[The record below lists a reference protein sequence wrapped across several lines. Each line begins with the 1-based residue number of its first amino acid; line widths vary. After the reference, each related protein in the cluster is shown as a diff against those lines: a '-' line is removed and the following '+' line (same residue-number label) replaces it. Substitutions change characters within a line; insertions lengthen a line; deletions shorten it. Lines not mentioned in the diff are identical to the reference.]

1 MTRID
6 STAIANAD
14 DRLAAT
20 GEGGDTSGA
29 FSSDPRRQ
37 RLARFICLAAAVFG
51 WANLAIL
58 GFVGLSK
65 NPPTAGFDLQLLVDA
80 GKRVAA
86 GESPYDFNAVA
97 HGLEARD
104 LFYSYPPIVAQLLAP
119 LPSLPSWVILAGW
132 CLGSAVGLA
141 FVAGFVARSPVGRSG
156 SGRPADS
163 YDAVL
168 VAIAAAP
175 FFFPFLVALLFG
187 NMDAWFPFLFG
198 AVVLILASGRAA
210 PSRAASVAGGVALAI
225 ASIVKLHPGS
235 LVVWLAVRWHRGSE
249 PRSGLATTI
258 AATVAAGAALLAA
271 SLVVGGIGPWRDYVD
286 YLRVT
291 SNADLATWLNI
302 GPASILALLAG
313 DSNLAHVIAVF
324 SAVAAVVATVAAARL
339 VRDPLLSL
347 TCAIVAS
354 LIVLPV
360 TWYHYP
366 VVLIPIALAAWL
378 RSRGTPDGRRV
389 TRALLGTYVVA
400 DAAILI
406 PVALWLGVALLFTA
420 VSWSRPSVPDPPS
433 EARPRKSLSAADGT
447 AAMLATR

>member
-6 STAIANAD
+6 SRAIVSAD
-14 DRLAAT
+14 KRPAAARA
-20 GEGGDTSGA
+20 GGDSSGA
-29 FSSDPRRQ
+29 FSSDPSRQ
-37 RLARFICLAAAVFG
+37 RLARLVCFAVAVFG

-65 NPPTAGFDLQLLVDA
+65 DPRTAGFDLQLLLDA

-104 LFYSYPPIVAQLLAP
+104 LFYSYPPIVAQFLAP
-119 LPSLPSWVILAGW
+119 LSSFPAWVILAGW

-141 FVAGFVARSPVGRSG
+141 FVAGFIARSPVGRSG

-163 YDAVL
+163 FDVAL
-168 VAIAAAP
+168 VATAAAP

-198 AVVLILASGRAA
+198 VVVLILACGRAA
-210 PSRAASVAGGVALAI
+210 PSRAASVAGGIALAI
-225 ASIVKLHPGS
+225 ASVVKLHPGS
-235 LVVWLAVRWHRGSE
+235 LAVWLAVRWHRGWE
-249 PRSGLATTI
+249 PRSGLATSI
-258 AATVAAGAALLAA
+258 AAAVAAGAALLAA

-291 SNADLATWLNI
+291 GNADLATWVNI
-302 GPASILALLAG
+302 GPASVLALLAG
-313 DSNLAHVIAVF
+313 DNNLAHVLAVVF
-324 SAVAAVVATVAAARL
+324 AVAAVVGTVAAARL

-347 TCAIVAS
+347 SCAIVAS

-378 RSRGTPDGRRV
+378 RSRGTPDARRV
-389 TRALLGTYVVA
+389 TRALLGAYVVA
-400 DAAILI
+400 DAAILF
-406 PVALWLGVALLFTA
+406 PVVLWLGVALLFTA
-420 VSWSRPSVPDPPS
+420 VSWSRPSVPDPAA
-433 EARPRKSLSAADGT
+433 EARLREPVSPADGT
-447 AAMLATR
+447 AAMPATR

>member
-6 STAIANAD
+6 SRAIASAD
-14 DRLAAT
+14 NRPAAA
-20 GEGGDTSGA
+20 GAGGDSSGA
-29 FSSDPRRQ
+29 FSTDPSRQ
-37 RLARFICLAAAVFG
+37 RLARFVCLAAAVFG
-51 WANLAIL
+51 WTNLAIL

-65 NPPTAGFDLQLLVDA
+65 DPPTAGFDLQLLLDA

-104 LFYSYPPIVAQLLAP
+104 LFYSYPPIVAQFLAP
-119 LPSLPSWVILAGW
+119 LQSLPTWVILAGW

-141 FVAGFVARSPVGRSG
+141 FVAGFIARSPVGRSG

-163 YDAVL
+163 YDAAL

-198 AVVLILASGRAA
+198 VVVLILASGRVA
-210 PSRAASVAGGVALAI
+210 PSRAASVAGGIALAV

-235 LVVWLAVRWHRGSE
+235 LAVWLAVRWHRGSE
-249 PRSGLATTI
+249 PRSGLATSI
-258 AATVAAGAALLAA
+258 AAAVAAGAALLAA

-291 SNADLATWLNI
+291 GNADLATWLNI
-302 GPASILALLAG
+302 GPASVLALLAG
-313 DSNLAHVIAVF
+313 DSNLAQVLAVVF
-324 SAVAAVVATVAAARL
+324 AVAAVVGTVAAARL

-389 TRALLGTYVVA
+389 TRALLGAYVVA

-406 PVALWLGVALLFTA
+406 PVVLWLGVALLFTA
-420 VSWSRPSVPDPPS
+420 VSWSRPSVADPAP
-433 EARPRKSLSAADGT
+433 EARPRESVSPADGT
-447 AAMLATR
+447 AAMPATR